1 MLLKR
6 SRKGVLS
13 VIIPGL
19 LAVIFGWLVLGNLQ
33 RSGGVTLTNLGDQV
47 SAFASVFLG
56 IFIEAAPYLL
66 LGTLASGLV
75 EVFFSREELLALV
88 PRNPVLGSLFGAMM
102 GLFFPVC
109 ECGVVPLTRRL
120 FQKGLPPAMGIAFLL
135 AAPVLNPIVIASTLA
150 AFGPGPVFFGRMG
163 LTLVIATLTGLIF
176 SLQTNQAAMLKA
188 GVMPEPVLTLPD
200 GGQPLPVVKPPLKE
214 RLRRMLVIAGD
225 EFFEMGRYLVIG
237 AMLAAL
243 MQTVVPQGA
252 LLAFSSG
259 PLVPVLVMIALAV
272 LLSICSTVDAFIA
285 LAFAGAFSTGSLLAF
300 LVFGPMVDIKSTLMF
315 LRVFKR
321 KTVAYLIL
329 LPLMMVIISGVAV
342 NLFG

>member
-1 MLLKR
+1 
-6 SRKGVLS
+6 
-13 VIIPGL
+13 
-19 LAVIFGWLVLGNLQ
+19 
-33 RSGGVTLTNLGDQV
+33 
-47 SAFASVFLG
+47 
-56 IFIEAAPYLL
+56 
-66 LGTLASGLV
+66 
-75 EVFFSREELLALV
+75 
-88 PRNPVLGSLFGAMM
+88 
-102 GLFFPVC
+102 
-109 ECGVVPLTRRL
+109 
-120 FQKGLPPAMGIAFLL
+120 
-135 AAPVLNPIVIASTLA
+135 
-150 AFGPGPVFFGRMG
+150 MG

-285 LAFAGAFSTGSLLAF
+285 LAFAGTFSTGSLLAF

-315 LRVFKR
+315 LRVFER